1 MSFSMQKTAYEIAK
15 TDPRLFLVVAD
26 ISPVAS
32 AAAFQTEFPERFINV
47 GVAEQVMVGVSAGLA
62 LRGCIPFA
70 YTIATF
76 TIYRPFEMVR
86 VDCCYQNLPVKLVG
100 IGGGVTYSTLG
111 GTHHAQEDIAVMSAL
126 PNMSIL
132 APCDPLETVAATWA
146 SALASGPVYLRLG
159 KAGEPNLTEHA
170 VDPFEFGKIRYLR
183 KGGDTCVVSYGPILK
198 M

>member
-1 MSFSMQKTAYEIAK
+1 MRNTFANTFYEIAK

-47 GVAEQVMVGVSAGLA
+47 GVAEQVMVGVAAGLA

-70 YTIATF
+70 YTIGTF

-86 VDCCYQNLPVKLVG
+86 VDCCYQNLPVKLVA

-111 GTHHAQEDIAVMSAL
+111 GTHHTQEDIAVMSAL
-126 PNMSIL
+126 PNMSII
-132 APCDPLETVAATWA
+132 APCDPAETTAATHA
-146 SALASGPVYLRLG
+146 CIDLPGPFISGSARR
-159 KAGEPNLTEHA
+159 ENQT
-170 VDPFEFGKIRYLR
+170 
-183 KGGDTCVVSYGPILK
+183 
-198 M
+198 